1 MIFIKI
7 FCIFAADM
15 IVIFEKDYLKEL
27 FVDGKTSDKKYRFQP
42 DIISRYVKVINI
54 MMNANNVND
63 LMRIGSLHYEHL
75 EGDKKG
81 LSSVRVND
89 KYRVEFIEEIENGQ
103 KIATICSIFELT
115 NHYR

>member
-1 MIFIKI
+1 
-7 FCIFAADM
+7 M
-15 IVIFEKDYLKEL
+15 IVVFEKDYLKEL

-81 LSSVRVND
+81 YSSVRVND
-89 KYRVEFIEEIENGQ
+89 KYRVEFSEEFEEGQ
-103 KIATICSIFELT
+103 QIATICNIVELT
-115 NHYR
+115 NHYK